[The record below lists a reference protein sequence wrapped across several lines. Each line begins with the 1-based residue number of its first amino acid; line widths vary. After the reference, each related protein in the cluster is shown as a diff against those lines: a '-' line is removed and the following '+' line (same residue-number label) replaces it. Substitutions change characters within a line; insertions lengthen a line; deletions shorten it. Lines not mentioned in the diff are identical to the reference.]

1 MKKKVF
7 SLFLSVLMII
17 SIVAALP
24 ASAAV
29 ASKGNIYNGQFH
41 GTLELKM
48 SPTLRVGE
56 KISGAIDVNGYPLRF
71 TGDAGYFGYWRDKT
85 LDSKWFKSGE
95 LNAQEGHEY
104 EYTVT
109 LMYSNI
115 GDVRFDDID
124 GVTVNGV
131 PVDCMTAEDDDVIR
145 IYVPYDAYVE
155 VRNCV
160 EVVHGNQ
167 WFIPGESATFRSKL
181 GPADANNHLSWVY
194 YIVDEPYEHIVKNIY
209 AYDHPFFVITVQND
223 YPDDTVSVS
232 KFTCTPETDKAVAA
246 TCTKTGLT
254 EGSHCQYCKKVLTEQ
269 KVTPKINCKPVIDKA
284 VAATCTKSGLTEG
297 SHCEVCKKVLKEQ
310 KVVPATGHHYI
321 PSEEPFPSPQATM
334 SKDGRL
340 VSPQVCEGCDDE
352 YEKTSVIPK
361 IGTVKLIKT
370 SGTYNGKVQ
379 YPDEV
384 IKDRTGKA
392 LKGGEDYNVF
402 YPKRM
407 KNVGKYTIKIVF
419 KEYYDGSKYITYNI
433 NPKGTSVSKVTATKK
448 GFKVKWK
455 KQATQTTGYQ
465 VQYSTSSK
473 FKKGNKTVNITK
485 NKTTSKSIK
494 KLAAKKRYYVRVRT
508 YKTVKVNGK
517 NVKLYSGWSKAKK
530 VTTKR

>member
-7 SLFLSVLMII
+7 SLFLSVLMMV
-17 SIVAALP
+17 SIFAALP
-24 ASAAV
+24 ASAAA
-29 ASKGNIYNGQFH
+29 ASKGDIYNGQFH

-71 TGDAGYFGYWRDKT
+71 TGDAGYFGSWRDKT
-85 LDSKWFKSGE
+85 LDSKWFNSGE
-95 LNAQEGHEY
+95 LLAQKGHKY
-104 EYTVT
+104 EYTAT
-109 LMYSNI
+109 LMYSNVS
-115 GDVRFDDID
+115 DVRFDEID

-131 PVDCMTAEDDDVIR
+131 PVEYTTAGEDDVIR
-145 IYVPYDAYVE
+145 IYVPYDVYVE

-160 EVVHGNQ
+160 EVISGNQ
-167 WFIPGESATFRSKL
+167 WFIPGQSATFRSKL
-181 GPADANNHLSWVY
+181 GQADATNHLAWGYSVG
-194 YIVDEPYEHIVKNIY
+194 DDPYEYDVKTIY

-223 YPDDTVSVS
+223 YPNDTVYVN
-232 KFTCTPETDKAVAA
+232 K
-246 TCTKTGLT
+246 LT
-254 EGSHCQYCKKVLTEQ
+254 
-269 KVTPKINCKPVIDKA
+269 CKPQIDKA

-321 PSEEPFPSPQATM
+321 PSQEPFPSPKATM

-340 VSPQVCEGCDDE
+340 VLPQVCEDCDDE
-352 YEKTSVIPK
+352 YEKISVIPK

-379 YPDEV
+379 NPDEV

-407 KNVGKYTIKIVF
+407 KNVGKYTIKVVF
-419 KEYYDGSKYITYNI
+419 KEYYNGSKYITYNI

-494 KLAAKKRYYVRVRT
+494 KLAAKKKYYVRVRT

>member
-7 SLFLSVLMII
+7 SLFLSVLMMV
-17 SIVAALP
+17 SIFAALP
-24 ASAAV
+24 ASAAA
-29 ASKGNIYNGQFH
+29 ASKGDIYNGQFH

-71 TGDAGYFGYWRDKT
+71 TGDASYFGRWRDKT
-85 LDSKWFKSGE
+85 LDSKWFDSGE
-95 LNAQEGHEY
+95 LLAQKGHEY
-104 EYTVT
+104 EYTAT
-109 LMYSNI
+109 LMYSNVS
-115 GDVRFDDID
+115 DVRFDEID

-131 PVDCMTAEDDDVIR
+131 PVEYTTAGEDDVLR
-145 IYVPYDAYVE
+145 INVPYDVYIE
-155 VRNCV
+155 VINCTEMV
-160 EVVHGNQ
+160 NGNQ
-167 WFIPGESATFRSKL
+167 WFIPGQSVTFRSKL
-181 GPADANNHLSWVY
+181 GSADANNHLAWGYSVA
-194 YIVDEPYEHIVKNIY
+194 DEPYEFDVKTAY
-209 AYDHPFFVITVQND
+209 VYDHTFFRITVQND
-223 YPDDTVSVS
+223 YPGDCVYVH
-232 KFTCTPETDKAVAA
+232 KFTCKPQIDKAVAA

-254 EGSHCQYCKKVLTEQ
+254 EGSHCKY
-269 KVTPKINCKPVIDKA
+269 
-284 VAATCTKSGLTEG
+284 
-297 SHCEVCKKVLKEQ
+297 CKKVLKEQ

-321 PSEEPFPSPQATM
+321 PSQEPFPSPKATM

-340 VSPQVCEGCDDE
+340 VLPQVCEDCDDE

-379 YPDEV
+379 NPDEV

-402 YPKRM
+402 YPKGM
-407 KNVGKYTIKIVF
+407 KNVGKYTIKVVF
-419 KEYYDGSKYITYNI
+419 KEYYGGSKYITYNI
-433 NPKGTSVSKVTATKK
+433 NPKGTSVSKVTSTKK

-494 KLAAKKRYYVRVRT
+494 KLAAKKKYYVRVRT